1 MARKHIIWVGS
12 SEQDFLGFPG
22 DVQDN
27 MDGALTF
34 ASLGGKA
41 EHVKPL
47 KGFSGASVLEISES
61 DSHGTY
67 RCIYTVKYRTRIYVL
82 HSFKKKSHKGITT
95 PKEHMDMVKR
105 RLKRAAELEA
115 EFLKHEKKGKE
126 S

>member
-1 MARKHIIWVGS
+1 MEYVARKQIIWVDS
-12 SEQDFLGFPG
+12 SEKDFLAFPG

-41 EHVKPL
+41 ENVKPL

-61 DSHGTY
+61 DSHGTF
-67 RCIYTVKYRTRIYVL
+67 RCIYTVKYQTRIYVL
-82 HSFKKKSHKGITT
+82 HAFQKKSST
-95 PKEHMDMVKR
+95 PKGHIDMVKR
-105 RLKRAAELEA
+105 RLKRAAEREA
-115 EFLKHEKKGKE
+115 EYLKQERKKEIG